1 MPNNSKEVIINSAF
15 ELFIKQGYQKTSLK
29 DIMEE
34 TQLSKGAIYHHF
46 KSKHEIYL
54 ASLDTYFFKLY
65 EDLFSKN
72 EFSNFKENIKYS
84 YTFFTD
90 LINYIENIGNGI
102 TYPIRQF
109 FLFQLESEQDP
120 IIREKIIDTIQHYKQ
135 EVTRIIKKAQETK
148 EITNLLSVSVIT
160 QQLISMIEGIAI
172 HHSTLKEN
180 SKDFLEQKYNEV
192 ILPYLTLLT
201 NQT

>member
-72 EFSNFKENIKYS
+72 KFSNFKENIKYS

-120 IIREKIIDTIQHYKQ
+120 IIREKIIDTLQHYKQ